1 MASMLGA
8 RKDTVIKAVSTAP
21 SFNKTPVGSS
31 TPPLPY
37 PTVATLDNSTATVPT
52 VRLNGKPAYV
62 LNQTTQP
69 SCKGDSPGVA
79 KGVKSGTVSG
89 EVKPGRGSSTVKVG
103 GKPVIRAGDPCTMNG
118 GNNPGVYVAVAAM
131 AGMDPKLAGTT
142 GAPTRAQTQEER
154 GFLEES
160 LASIK
165 AKAKELAQDYK
176 DKVSAPLHQF
186 AGDAMDTGGTIAT
199 AGGGTMAVGGGMV
212 ASGVLAAPGGLLV
225 AGGGATAAV
234 GGGVSAAGGAVETGA
249 TALDAAA
256 EFMLTGKTPDALA
269 LGMAYAERMVMSKLD
284 KITRLLPG
292 KKRKAKDQGK
302 KEESAKKS
310 KPESSGGGGDGFHVQ
325 GTGSG
330 GDSGCG
336 IKPYKDQKCPAG
348 QQAHHIVPDY
358 ALRYG
363 SRGKGAKGQDRIPG
377 MPSLADGPSICLG
390 GGSKTPGSEHNQAH
404 EGTDPRVAAAGKRT
418 DNGPLGTAPL
428 GEIVDISIEEVSK
441 VKPHCG
447 DEIKQ
452 KVDEAFKGVDRS
464 QYGRT
469 TQQPP
474 AKETS
479 ARAALERGDRH
490 GTTPNKRRR

>member
-1 MASMLGA
+1 M
-8 RKDTVIKAVSTAP
+8 
-21 SFNKTPVGSS
+21 
-31 TPPLPY
+31 
-37 PTVATLDNSTATVPT
+37 
-52 VRLNGKPAYV
+52 
-62 LNQTTQP
+62 
-69 SCKGDSPGVA
+69 
-79 KGVKSGTVSG
+79 
-89 EVKPGRGSSTVKVG
+89 
-103 GKPVIRAGDPCTMNG
+103 
-118 GNNPGVYVAVAAM
+118 
-131 AGMDPKLAGTT
+131 
-142 GAPTRAQTQEER
+142 
-154 GFLEES
+154 
-160 LASIK
+160 
-165 AKAKELAQDYK
+165 
-176 DKVSAPLHQF
+176 
-186 AGDAMDTGGTIAT
+186 
-199 AGGGTMAVGGGMV
+199 
-212 ASGVLAAPGGLLV
+212 
-225 AGGGATAAV
+225 
-234 GGGVSAAGGAVETGA
+234 
-249 TALDAAA
+249 
-256 EFMLTGKTPDALA
+256 
-269 LGMAYAERMVMSKLD
+269 
-284 KITRLLPG
+284 
-292 KKRKAKDQGK
+292 
-302 KEESAKKS
+302 
-310 KPESSGGGGDGFHVQ
+310 Q

-428 GEIVDISIEEVSK
+428 GEIVDISSEEVSK